1 MTRIAP
7 LRAYAVL
14 LSIMLAPRPAAT
26 QTDATA
32 VLDRAIERMGGAA
45 ALRSIGSIR
54 MDILTQWSRTVLTD
68 HPFADAPSYERN
80 ADLRDYRTR
89 AWRNT
94 RSFIPSSGTVDIVN
108 DTVGAR
114 TGVGAGGVVST
125 TPLNRAYVDERR
137 ELFAFAPERLVLLAR
152 EATDLRAL
160 ADTTIAG
167 QSHTRLRAT
176 VEGFDAT
183 LFLRRSDGLPA
194 MVRFVADE
202 INDFGLAPWGEM
214 EVEFW
219 YSAWVRVAPGV
230 LLPRQR
236 DVRRVGR
243 PYKRMTVLALT
254 VNAAAPP
261 DSFAI
266 ADTTVRAF
274 LANEQRPMWDVP
286 LDSVKVVAEHFA
298 SFPPIL
304 GADGAVRVGGR
315 WVLLETGQTPAAAR
329 LAAAWVRAHAGDASP
344 ATTGPAA
351 AIVLRHTPGNGG
363 LKWFADERIPI
374 YVPSGAAPVA
384 RRILG
389 ESRIAR
395 ATVVR
400 GDRWVR
406 IGTDSLLLTTVS
418 APDLPEVMAIHS
430 PTHRWVY
437 SPIFILPAY
446 QAEQDA
452 LIARLRGAGLN
463 VEWVGSSRGLR
474 IAAPAR

>member
-14 LSIMLAPRPAAT
+14 LSVMLAPRPAAT

-219 YSAWVRVAPGV
+219 YSAWVRDAPRE
-230 LLPRQR
+230 LLPPQR
-236 DVRRVGR
+236 VQPREGR
-243 PYKRMTVLALT
+243 A
-254 VNAAAPP
+254 
-261 DSFAI
+261 
-266 ADTTVRAF
+266 
-274 LANEQRPMWDVP
+274 
-286 LDSVKVVAEHFA
+286 
-298 SFPPIL
+298 
-304 GADGAVRVGGR
+304 
-315 WVLLETGQTPAAAR
+315 
-329 LAAAWVRAHAGDASP
+329 
-344 ATTGPAA
+344 
-351 AIVLRHTPGNGG
+351 
-363 LKWFADERIPI
+363 
-374 YVPSGAAPVA
+374 
-384 RRILG
+384 
-389 ESRIAR
+389 
-395 ATVVR
+395 
-400 GDRWVR
+400 
-406 IGTDSLLLTTVS
+406 
-418 APDLPEVMAIHS
+418 
-430 PTHRWVY
+430 
-437 SPIFILPAY
+437 
-446 QAEQDA
+446 
-452 LIARLRGAGLN
+452 
-463 VEWVGSSRGLR
+463 
-474 IAAPAR
+474 